1 MTPLVTGCR
10 RAKHFQGGGALQ
22 QLELSASRFHSSRDL
37 NQMSSRPPLTDA
49 HGHLQA
55 DRFDVDRDE
64 VIARLRAAGMTRLL
78 IPSWSVASSQG
89 AVEIAREHDWMDAAI
104 GVHPHHATDEAS
116 QRAAL
121 LARATEP
128 EIVAIG
134 ETGIDTKRNYA
145 PLTDQIANFEA
156 HIEVAVQLGKPLILH
171 CRSAGEGDDAQRQL
185 IKTLRESPIG
195 APGGAA
201 AFGGRAPFILHSASG
216 SQGYIEDGLALG
228 GLVSISGLAFRPE
241 EGATAEWIRAVPA
254 DRLLTETDAPWLA
267 MPGAPDPSRNEPAN
281 VAHTLAWVAARRGEV
296 VGDLA
301 ASISATYDR
310 AFPRHRPRSA

>member
-1 MTPLVTGCR
+1 
-10 RAKHFQGGGALQ
+10 
-22 QLELSASRFHSSRDL
+22 
-37 NQMSSRPPLTDA
+37 MSSRPPLTDA

-104 GVHPHHATDEAS
+104 GIHPHHAADEAS
-116 QRAAL
+116 QRTAL
-121 LARATEP
+121 LARAAEP

-134 ETGIDTKRNYA
+134 ETGIDTKRNFA
-145 PLTDQIANFEA
+145 PLADQIANFEA

-171 CRSAGEGDDAQRQL
+171 CRSAGDGDDAQRQL
-185 IKTLRESPIG
+185 IKTLKESPIG
-195 APGGAA
+195 APGGAT
-201 AFGGRAPFILHSASG
+201 AFGGRAPLILHSASG
-216 SQGYIEDGLALG
+216 SQGYIEEGLALG
-228 GLVSISGLAFRPE
+228 GLISISGLVFRPE
-241 EGATAEWIRAVPA
+241 ERATAEWIQMIPT
-254 DRLLTETDAPWLA
+254 DRLLTETDAPWLT

-281 VAHTLAWVAARRGEV
+281 VALTLAWIAERRGEA

-301 ASISATYDR
+301 TAISATYDR
-310 AFPRHRPRSA
+310 AFPRHRPRSG

>member
-1 MTPLVTGCR
+1 
-10 RAKHFQGGGALQ
+10 
-22 QLELSASRFHSSRDL
+22 
-37 NQMSSRPPLTDA
+37 MSHQPPLTDA

-55 DRFDVDRDE
+55 DRFDADRDE
-64 VIARLRAAGMTRLL
+64 VIARLRTAGMTRLL

-89 AVEIAREHDWMDAAI
+89 AVEISREHSWMDAAI
-104 GVHPHHATDEAS
+104 GIHPHHATDEAI

-121 LARATEP
+121 LARAAEP

-134 ETGIDTKRNYA
+134 ETGIDTKRNFA
-145 PLTDQIANFEA
+145 PLADQIENLEA

-171 CRSAGEGDDAQRQL
+171 CRSSGDGDDAQRQL
-185 IKTLRESPIG
+185 IKTLRGSQLG

-201 AFGGRAPFILHSASG
+201 AFGGRPPFVLHSASG

-241 EGATAEWIRAVPA
+241 ERATAEWIRLIPA
-254 DRLLTETDAPWLA
+254 DRLLTETDAPWLT

-281 VAHTLAWVAARRGEV
+281 VALTLAWIAERRGEA

-301 ASISATYDR
+301 AAISATYDR
-310 AFPRHRPRSA
+310 AFPRRRPRSG